1 MLDLELLKFN
11 QGARLMA
18 NKKCVLPK
26 GSTRLTKPGYE
37 EVYIPAV
44 RSKKTEGEKLVP
56 ISSLPPWSRPA
67 FPSYMTNLNRIQSKL
82 HHAAFETPENLLV
95 CAPTGAGKTNIAMLA
110 CL

>member
-1 MLDLELLKFN
+1 MDAPVQLPKKATGTKVLDLENLKFN

-44 RSKKTEGEKLVP
+44 R
-56 ISSLPPWSRPA
+56 
-67 FPSYMTNLNRIQSKL
+67 
-82 HHAAFETPENLLV
+82 
-95 CAPTGAGKTNIAMLA
+95 
-110 CL
+110 